1 MNCDQCVQA
10 LVDLARGSDA
20 ADLEPVRA
28 HLAGC
33 AACGQRLRDEQQ
45 LTAGLRALARAT
57 ATSAPS
63 EALEGRLLALFDEQ
77 VAAREPAATAAKSA
91 GAWWMRAAAV
101 LALATAGTVAWLHVS
116 AGSRPVKE
124 PLTASTPVRSAAA
137 PRAVARVPDVQAAP
151 PVRQTTSSPAV
162 AVRSH
167 RGRAGGPA
175 KPPRA
180 IVAEGFVPLP
190 WAAGLPDFDR
200 GEIVRMDIPL
210 TSLRLY
216 GVEIPADA
224 WDRPVRADMLVG
236 QDGQPRA
243 IRLVT
248 PQPDETTMKGSN
260 R

>member
-33 AACGQRLRDEQQ
+33 GACAQRFRDEQQ

-77 VAAREPAATAAKSA
+77 VASREPAATAGK
-91 GAWWMRAAAV
+91 GMRAWWMRAAAV
-101 LALATAGTVAWLHVS
+101 LALTTAGTVAWLHVT

-124 PLTASTPVRSAAA
+124 PRTASTPRRA
-137 PRAVARVPDVQAAP
+137 PRVVARGPDVQATP
-151 PVRQTTSSPAV
+151 PVGQASPQVRQAAPSPA
-162 AVRSH
+162 ATPRSH
-167 RGRAGGPA
+167 RGRAGRSA
-175 KPPRA
+175 RPPRA
-180 IVAEGFVPLP
+180 VVAEGFVPLP

-210 TSLRLY
+210 TALRLY
-216 GVEIPADA
+216 GIEIPADA

-243 IRLVT
+243 IRLVSPEPDT
-248 PQPDETTMKGSN
+248 KQP
-260 R
+260 